1 MPFFFLFVYGMVDF
15 GIWNCCFECHQA
27 MLFPP
32 LAIESLAVAV
42 KLGDLMEVPDDAR
55 QLKLV

>member
-15 GIWNCCFECHQA
+15 GISNCCFECHQA
-27 MLFPP
+27 MLFFP

-42 KLGDLMEVPDDAR
+42 KLGLPNDAR